1 MNKLIK
7 FITLEEFKK
16 ILSAEKKQEYK
27 LAYILGFGSGLRL
40 SEIIGYQT
48 KEGRRTNKKTG
59 EVRIIPS
66 RYIEPLTADDINLE
80 RHQIRIIGAKGDKD
94 RIAPTSPYLNKT
106 ALSMLPL
113 KLKRRTVQWRIKE
126 IGRKEL
132 DKDIHFHTLRHGFGN
147 YMVNDKNVS
156 LPMVQQMMGH
166 SRIDTTGIYTKANPI
181 QATNKAWETWID

>member
-94 RIAPTSPYLNKT
+94 RIVTYFPIPKQN
-106 ALSMLPL
+106 
-113 KLKRRTVQWRIKE
+113 
-126 IGRKEL
+126 
-132 DKDIHFHTLRHGFGN
+132 
-147 YMVNDKNVS
+147 S
-156 LPMVQQMMGH
+156 L
-166 SRIDTTGIYTKANPI
+166 IYATP
-181 QATNKAWETWID
+181 QA